1 MASPMEED
9 RYGIAFFD
17 LETTI
22 PTRIGQGR
30 VILEFGSILVCP
42 RKLVEL
48 ESYSTLVRPSDLS
61 LVAEK
66 STRCNGIT
74 RGAVASAPPFVDIAD
89 KVYDLLHGRI
99 WAGHNILRFDCPRIR
114 EAFVQIGRPAPEPKG
129 CIDTLEV
136 LTQKFG
142 RRAGNMKMASL
153 ASYFGLGQQI
163 HRSLQDVRMNLEV
176 VKYCATVLFLESS
189 LPGMITTEN
198 QISPNTSTRSPPYR
212 QLQRVEMTMMT
223 PSSDPVE
230 HSLEGRILDLVQCST
245 STIEPEPSNM
255 NALENE
261 IREESLQRDN
271 AEERT
276 PAESSAPHSVSTN
289 SPFLIPDQVSVQSIT
304 ASPVRGYQRY
314 QILHKEIE
322 LKLACSHLKVLFGV
336 SSKYSD
342 QAGRPKLSIVVD
354 APPSLFQVLD
364 ACDSHAQSFFM
375 QSGSTSDWRPLVTR
389 NSYWNNPTIR
399 LHIPT
404 IVTGEVAE
412 YGTEICHKE
421 TGVEQRIQFNRF
433 DLSELD
439 ALFSPG
445 VVIDTHISLNPYDY
459 LQNAGIKLVAEKTI
473 SAESKSINF
482 YLHLL
487 YHRNE
492 QQIIDFSQIIVHSS
506 A

>member
-1 MASPMEED
+1 MTSPMEED

-22 PTRIGQGR
+22 PTRIGQGH

-61 LVAEK
+61 LITEK

-129 CIDTLEV
+129 CIDTLAV

-163 HRSLQDVRMNLEV
+163 HRSLEDVRMNLEV

-198 QISPNTSTRSPPYR
+198 QISPNTSTRSRSSRER
-212 QLQRVEMTMMT
+212 QKVEVT
-223 PSSDPVE
+223 PSLDTVE
-230 HSLEGRILDLVQCST
+230 HSLGVRILDLVQCST
-245 STIEPEPSNM
+245 SAAEPQPFNM

-261 IREESLQRDN
+261 IREESLQRDD

-276 PAESSAPHSVSTN
+276 PAESSAPQSVSTN

-304 ASPVRGYQRY
+304 ASLVQTNRGYQRV
-314 QILHKEIE
+314 QILHKEIV
-322 LKLACSHLKVLFGV
+322 LKLACSHLKVRFGV

-342 QAGRPKLSIVVD
+342 QGGRPRLSIVVD
-354 APPSLFQVLD
+354 APPSLCQVLD

-389 NSYWNNPTIR
+389 KSYWNNPTIR

-404 IVTGEVAE
+404 IVTGEVAK
-412 YGTEICHKE
+412 YGTEICHTE
-421 TGVEQRIQFNRF
+421 TGVEQRLQFSRF
-433 DLSELD
+433 DPSELD

-445 VVIDTHISLNPYDY
+445 VVVDAHISLDPYDY
-459 LQNAGIKLVAEKTI
+459 LQNAGIRLVAEKLVII
-473 SAESKSINF
+473 SK
-482 YLHLL
+482 
-487 YHRNE
+487 
-492 QQIIDFSQIIVHSS
+492 
-506 A
+506 